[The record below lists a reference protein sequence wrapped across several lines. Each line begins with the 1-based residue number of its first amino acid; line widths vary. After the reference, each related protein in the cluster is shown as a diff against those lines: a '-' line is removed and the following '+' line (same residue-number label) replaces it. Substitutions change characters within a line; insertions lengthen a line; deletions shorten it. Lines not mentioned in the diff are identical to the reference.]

1 MFVSEW
7 ILDSKNK
14 KKFIDVSQ
22 QLDFFIIVA
31 VWEEKD
37 GTIIK
42 LENQPAQVS
51 GEGGALEE

>member
-1 MFVSEW
+1 FITAVFVSEW

-14 KKFIDVSQ
+14 KKFIDGSQ

-42 LENQPAQVS
+42 LCVMVPDS
-51 GEGGALEE
+51 I

>member
-1 MFVSEW
+1 MSEW

-22 QLDFFIIVA
+22 QLDFFLTVA

-42 LENQPAQVS
+42 PCVMASDWLLET
-51 GEGGALEE
+51 L